1 MNRENAAYLDSLGVE
16 YIPKE
21 IKSFIINQS
30 IKTNTYGIQAYDSI
44 MCGYLCF
51 DFINF
56 VLQGNSLLDY
66 KNLVSPN
73 DYEKVIK
80 QCWNIFTK

>member
-16 YIPKE
+16 YILKE
-21 IKSFIINQS
+21 IKNFLINQS
-30 IKTNTYGIQAYDSI
+30 IKTNNYGIQAYDSI
-44 MCGYLCF
+44 MCGYFCF

-80 QCWNIFTK
+80 QC

>member
-1 MNRENAAYLDSLGVE
+1 MNRENTAYLDSLGVE

-21 IKSFIINQS
+21 IKSFLINQS

-44 MCGYLCF
+44 MCGYFCF

-80 QCWNIFTK
+80 QC

>member
-1 MNRENAAYLDSLGVE
+1 MNRENTAYLDSLGVE

-21 IKSFIINQS
+21 IKSFLINQS

-56 VLQGNSLLDY
+56 VLHGNSLLDY

-80 QCWNIFTK
+80 QC

>member
-16 YIPKE
+16 YILKE
-21 IKSFIINQS
+21 IKNFLINQS

>member
-1 MNRENAAYLDSLGVE
+1 MNRENTAYLDSLGVE

-21 IKSFIINQS
+21 IKSFLINQS

-44 MCGYLCF
+44 MCGYFCF

>member
-1 MNRENAAYLDSLGVE
+1 MNRENTAYLDSLAVE

-21 IKSFIINQS
+21 IKSFLINQS

-73 DYEKVIK
+73 DYEKVVK

>member
-16 YIPKE
+16 YILKE
-21 IKSFIINQS
+21 IKNFLINQS
-30 IKTNTYGIQAYDSI
+30 IKTNTDGIQAYDSI
-44 MCGYLCF
+44 MCGYFCF

-80 QCWNIFTK
+80 QC